1 MLWSG
6 PSRCPAADGLP
17 SWTGKNEQA
26 MHGSQFEFQA
36 SHELLQATMDT
47 STDMIQVF
55 EAIRDDAGTI
65 VDFRWVLNNHTS
77 ARKYGEVRGESL
89 LQRNPGVI
97 EEGIFDAFC
106 RVTETGLPE
115 QAEHHYVHE
124 QFDGWFFQ
132 TVVKLGDGVATTTR
146 DITEWKESQAEV
158 VRLRE
163 EVVKA
168 KLADTEGQLAAIFAT
183 APVGLSVLSLDGRF
197 LRVNDELCRI
207 LGRSR
212 EAMLELRVPDV
223 THPDDVPPSLVAI
236 GEALSTGRPATLDK
250 RYTRPDGSL
259 AWASSTL
266 SVLPKS
272 DGQSDRLLVVT
283 ADLSERRKSDDAL
296 RRSAALQRV
305 LIAELQHRTS
315 NLLGVVRSI
324 VENTAR
330 VATGLDDFRKHFD
343 DRLDALSRVQALLSR
358 LNEHDR
364 VTFDELLH
372 AELVAM
378 DGCTDAVTLEG
389 PSGVRLRSST
399 VHTLAMAIHELATNA
414 MKYGA
419 LGQDGG
425 RLAIRWTL
433 EAEGLDGKPWLHID
447 WRESSVRMP
456 IEASWPT
463 GTGQGREL
471 IERALPYQL
480 GARTTYHLGD
490 DGVHCTI
497 AIPVSATVY
506 PGEGA

>member
-1 MLWSG
+1 M
-6 PSRCPAADGLP
+6 
-17 SWTGKNEQA
+17 
-26 MHGSQFEFQA
+26 
-36 SHELLQATMDT
+36 
-47 STDMIQVF
+47 
-55 EAIRDDAGTI
+55 
-65 VDFRWVLNNHTS
+65 
-77 ARKYGEVRGESL
+77 
-89 LQRNPGVI
+89 
-97 EEGIFDAFC
+97 
-106 RVTETGLPE
+106 
-115 QAEHHYVHE
+115 
-124 QFDGWFFQ
+124 
-132 TVVKLGDGVATTTR
+132 
-146 DITEWKESQAEV
+146 
-158 VRLRE
+158 
-163 EVVKA
+163 
-168 KLADTEGQLAAIFAT
+168 AAIFAT

-283 ADLSERRKSDDAL
+283 ADLSERRKSDEAL

-330 VATGLDDFRKHFD
+330 GDGARRFPQAFD

-419 LGQDGG
+419 LVRTGAAGDPLDAGG
-425 RLAIRWTL
+425 RGRGRQAKAAYRL
-433 EAEGLDGKPWLHID
+433 
-447 WRESSVRMP
+447 RESSVRMP
-456 IEASWPT
+456 SEASWPT

-471 IERALPYQL
+471 IERALPYQS
-480 GARTTYHLGD
+480 GRTD
-490 DGVHCTI
+490 DLSSG
-497 AIPVSATVY
+497 
-506 PGEGA
+506 